1 MGLGPRPDVA
11 VIGLGAAGSAVL
23 LQLARRGVRAVGL
36 DRYAPPHSWGSSH
49 GETRISRF
57 LVGEGAA
64 YLPLVRRSHEI
75 WRSLEAETGET
86 LLTLTGG
93 LLIGPQGGSGGGSG
107 SLHHGSSD
115 FVGDAAAAAHR
126 AGLPCEVLDAAEVG
140 RRYPQF
146 RLRGNEAAAWEP
158 NAGMLFPERCVAA
171 NLSVAARHGAELRLD
186 ETVLDLRET
195 AGGVEVRTGRG
206 RFEVG
211 RAVVAAG
218 PWLPGLL
225 GGEFARHAVPYR
237 QVLHWFAP
245 ERPEEFAPGRF
256 PVFIW
261 IHGPGPEDSFYGF
274 PTAGTSEVKAATEQY
289 GTPADPDRVERAV
302 TPAEQ
307 QAMWD
312 RHLSGRL
319 PGLRPAPTRST
330 TCIYTVSPD
339 AGFLVD
345 AVPGMPRVL
354 AVSACSGHGFK
365 HSAALGEAVAE
376 LVADGGSRIPLGP
389 FALGRLQ
396 AA

>member
-1 MGLGPRPDVA
+1 MAAAASRPDVA
-11 VIGLGAAGSAVL
+11 VIGLGAAGSAAL
-23 LQLARRGVRAVGL
+23 LQLARRGIRAVGL
-36 DRYAPPHSWGSSH
+36 DRYAPPHNWGSSH
-49 GETRISRF
+49 GETRITRF
-57 LVGEGAA
+57 LIGEGEA

-75 WRSLEAETGET
+75 WRGLEAETDET

-93 LLIGPQGGSGGGSG
+93 LLIGPSGGSG

-115 FVGDAAAAAHR
+115 FVGDAAATAHR
-126 AGLPCEVLDAAEVG
+126 AGLPHEVLDAPEVC

-146 RLRGNEAAAWEP
+146 RLRGDEAAVWEP
-158 NAGMLFPERCVAA
+158 NAGMLFPERCLAA
-171 NLSVAARHGAELRLD
+171 NLAVAARHGAELRLN
-186 ETVLDLRET
+186 EQVLDVRET
-195 AGGVEVRTGRG
+195 AAGVEVRTERG
-206 RFEVG
+206 RFEAG

-218 PWLPGLL
+218 PWLPRLL
-225 GGEFARHAVPYR
+225 GGPFARHAVPFR

-245 ERPEEFAPGRF
+245 EAPDEYAPGRF

-261 IHGPGPEDSFYGF
+261 IHGAGPEDSFYGF
-274 PTAGTSEVKAATEQY
+274 PTAGTPEVKAATEQY
-289 GTPADPDRVERAV
+289 GTPSDPDRIERDVA
-302 TPAEQ
+302 PAEQ

-312 RHLSGRL
+312 RHVAGRL
-319 PGLRPAPTRST
+319 PGLRPLPVRST
-330 TCIYTVSPD
+330 TCTYTVTPD
-339 AGFLVD
+339 SGFLVD

-376 LVADGGSRIPLGP
+376 LVADGRSSIPLAS